1 MLPGRK
7 RLMFEQFVERAR
19 TGVVRGAGIFML
31 VASVGG
37 LILGLMLIDSLTED
51 FRASVDVSR
60 SAIASI
66 GDTIT
71 VANELAG
78 ATSASIEA
86 ASVSASSAADTTRDA
101 SAGIQNVADFLDAEL
116 PQDIEA
122 IQSALPGAIGAADAI
137 DSTLGALSFFG
148 VDYAPDEPF
157 GVSLRRVQTALLTLP
172 QEIRAQSETLRS
184 LAPSADA
191 LADDVEGLAQ
201 SLEELSEGLSGVGAL
216 TDSYAETV
224 AEAETAIEQTG
235 SSLERTILLLRSVV
249 VLTAVAGAVLGFG
262 LISVDNALGRL
273 VADQRSRPDR
283 VVSRH

>member
-1 MLPGRK
+1 MI
-7 RLMFEQFVERAR
+7 ERFAER
-19 TGVVRGAGIFML
+19 TRSGAVRWAGIFML

-37 LILGLMLIDSLTED
+37 LILGLMVIDSLTED
-51 FRASVDVSR
+51 FRASVEVSR
-60 SAIASI
+60 SAIVSI
-66 GDTIT
+66 GETIS
-71 VANELAG
+71 VANELAD

-86 ASVSASSAADTTRDA
+86 ASESASSAADTTRDA
-101 SAGIQNVADFLDAEL
+101 SAGIQNVADFLDSEL

-137 DSTLGALSFFG
+137 DSTLGALSLFG
-148 VDYAPDEPF
+148 VDYSPDEPF

-172 QEIRAQSETLRS
+172 EEIRSQSETLRS

-201 SLEELSEGLSGVGAL
+201 SLEDLREGLSGVGAL
-216 TDSYAETV
+216 TDSYAGTV
-224 AEAETAIEQTG
+224 AEAEAAIEQTG

-249 VLTAVAGAVLGFG
+249 VLTAVAGAVLGFA
-262 LISVDNALGRL
+262 LIAVDKALERL
-273 VADQRSRPDR
+273 AVDQRSRPDR